1 MVFII
6 VFVHGRWFTF
16 VANQHTYQN
25 HTGYIETGTLRTV
38 DLSHLWF
45 CLRAVEVLANFLT
58 HKYELDYL
66 WYMELKT

>member
-45 CLRAVEVLANFLT
+45 CLTAVEVLANFLT
-58 HKYELDYL
+58 HKYGLDYL